1 METTQGKGTQ
11 GDKRWISVKL
21 SALHHDRGQDNALHH
36 DHGQDNALHH
46 DHGQDNRSGSIVTEQ
61 GLWGLLGQ
69 SPPTPMEFHLPLV
82 CKKN

>member
-36 DHGQDNALHH
+36 DHGQDN
-46 DHGQDNRSGSIVTEQ
+46 RSGSIVTEQ

-69 SPPTPMEFHLPLV
+69 TFPQNPLL
-82 CKKN
+82 

>member
-21 SALHHDRGQDNALHH
+21 SALHHDR
-36 DHGQDNALHH
+36 GQDNALHH